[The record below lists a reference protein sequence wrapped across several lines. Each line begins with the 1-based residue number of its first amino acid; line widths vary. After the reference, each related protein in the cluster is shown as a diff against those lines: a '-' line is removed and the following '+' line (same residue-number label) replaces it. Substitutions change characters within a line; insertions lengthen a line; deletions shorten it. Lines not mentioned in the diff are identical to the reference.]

1 MLNLHLVEFVRSA
14 VKTADFPNDNLPQIA
29 FAGKS
34 NVGNR
39 RRLTACSTERILPA
53 SAMRREKP
61 SISTFLRLIKK
72 HTL

>member
-34 NVGNR
+34 NVGKSSTINR
-39 RRLTACSTERILPA
+39 LLNRKNFARVGNAPG
-53 SAMRREKP
+53 KP